1 MGWGWEE
8 TEERMPNVLHLQSPL
23 GPEELEVLSRGRT
36 RLRGHRG
43 SGGAGG
49 GLPSNRH
56 MHLAESAPW
65 GGGATGSNIYTL
77 PFAKELLL
85 WTARRDSILH
95 GALGA
100 PCSGVAG
107 AVPAGPWMGRT
118 LGPMS
123 TIFAL
128 RIGVGEVLP
137 AS

>member
-1 MGWGWEE
+1 MG
-8 TEERMPNVLHLQSPL
+8 T
-23 GPEELEVLSRGRT
+23 
-36 RLRGHRG
+36 
-43 SGGAGG
+43 GARVVQAG

-65 GGGATGSNIYTL
+65 GGGATGSNVYTL

-85 WTARRDSILH
+85 WMVRRDSILH
-95 GALGA
+95 RALGA

>member
-1 MGWGWEE
+1 
-8 TEERMPNVLHLQSPL
+8 MPDVLHLQSPL

-49 GLPSNRH
+49 GLPSNCH
-56 MHLAESAPW
+56 MHLAKSAPW

-107 AVPAGPWMGRT
+107 GLYLLVPGW
-118 LGPMS
+118 
-123 TIFAL
+123 
-128 RIGVGEVLP
+128 GEHWAPCPPFLL
-137 AS
+137 SG